1 MDRGESAFLVEK
13 VCFAAADAIGFTMEK
28 PAFSLVFRPLV
39 RTIALLPKVLLFG
52 DENKK
57 LEFLLCISLTYSYLC
72 KMMQ

>member
-13 VCFAAADAIGFTMEK
+13 VCLAVTDAIGFTMEN

-39 RTIALLPKVLLFG
+39 RTIALLPKLLLFG

>member
-13 VCFAAADAIGFTMEK
+13 VCFAVADAIGFTMEK
-28 PAFSLVFRPLV
+28 PTLSLVFRSLV